1 MILYSSH
8 PLIKT
13 MNYYDRESG
22 FTITLAITCKIV
34 NYLDRTKTE
43 TIEIHINNTI
53 IMVD

>member
-8 PLIKT
+8 SLNKT
-13 MNYYDRESG
+13 MNYYDR
-22 FTITLAITCKIV
+22 FTIILAITCMFV

-43 TIEIHINNTI
+43 TTEIHINNPI